1 MTKRGLSRVERS
13 GWFSM
18 AGFLV
23 LVGVLSVF
31 GTAREEAKAAVGLLA
46 SAHAAAASVV
56 EPGPARA
63 EFDVLEMQ
71 LD

>member
-1 MTKRGLSRVERS
+1 MNERGQIKRS
-13 GWFSM
+13 GWFLM
-18 AGFLV
+18 AGSLL
-23 LVGVLSVF
+23 LVGVLSVL
-31 GTAREEAKAAVGLLA
+31 GTPRGEAKAEVG
-46 SAHAAAASVV
+46 SVTSTHAAATNVV